1 MEEFEQV
8 WEALVENGSSKK
20 HREVTRR
27 FWDSLS
33 GEQQHQAAVIIPKKV
48 AEGRFVHYDPIR
60 ALKENTKR
68 TGLYG
73 PTNYNGRALPSEPVV
88 IAKWQGR
95 WGTYTKADVE
105 LYGLETRDADASRT

>member
-20 HREVTRR
+20 NREAVKR

-33 GEQQHQAAVIIPKKV
+33 GEQQHQAAVISPKKV

-60 ALKENTKR
+60 AIKENTR
-68 TGLYG
+68 RSMVSG
-73 PTNYNGRALPSEPVV
+73 PTDYNGRALPSEPVV
-88 IAKWQGR
+88 IARWQGR
-95 WGTYTKADVE
+95 WGTYTIADVK
-105 LYGLETRDADASRT
+105 LFGLETKT